1 MPYLGIEIGGTK
13 LQSAIVDAAGN
24 VLLART
30 DAVAAAEGAET
41 LRRTLG
47 GQLDALLAA
56 TPPGTA
62 VEAAGIGF
70 GGPVDRQRGVVAASF
85 HVDGWQEFP
94 LAEWLSRRLGGLPVS
109 LENDANAAA
118 LAEACVGAGRG
129 ASPVLYS
136 NAGSGIGGGLVIDGR
151 LYHGRPPGEME
162 IGHLAIGPD
171 GGILEDLASGWSIDA
186 KVRGRVAADPD
197 GPLARVAAGRPAD
210 ARHLAGAIAA
220 GDEAARSILDEAA
233 RSYAWGLSHAV
244 HLLNPEVIVLGGGV
258 AMIGEAWREGVA
270 RHLDSFLMKTMRP
283 GPPVR
288 LAALGQSVVPVGAAL
303 VGAALGGASLGGAAL
318 VGANAAR

>member
-118 LAEACVGAGRG
+118 L
-129 ASPVLYS
+129 
-136 NAGSGIGGGLVIDGR
+136 AGSGIGGGLVIDGR